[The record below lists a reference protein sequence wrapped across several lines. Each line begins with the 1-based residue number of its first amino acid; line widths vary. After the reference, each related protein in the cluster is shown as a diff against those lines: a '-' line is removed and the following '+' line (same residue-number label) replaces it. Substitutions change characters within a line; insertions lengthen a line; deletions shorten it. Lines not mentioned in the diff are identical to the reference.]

1 MRKSSRNSELPRLN
15 IERKSRLLREW
26 NRGKRGAA
34 SVTFDGIGPHHK
46 GEAIKRI
53 DELNDADPYFVTT
66 EFRQELEAFNIAQ
79 ETLIENIPQSLQ
91 PEKQNVVLKTVLKR
105 VDAINRG
112 LPLPNLPPNLTNDQ
126 LDLIKATTTNRTY
139 RGVLD
144 TLKKADTDEEVIKE
158 VERLV
163 ERIQKFKFVEYIAL
177 GAIDERQVEQIRF
190 ILLNRFGVIVK
201 KVIDSNPTLDAQDF
215 HQRLASS
222 ENDVVI
228 LMVDKTKSEL
238 WVRLQIDPDE
248 EKVHL
253 RSVKAINY
261 KKTPQGQERGA
272 LFQTITAAVDPKSGS
287 AKFVFM
293 QNLEDN
299 GKVAKFTSGLLK
311 SDLKV
316 LTSLDQNRRILEKS
330 GIRNYLIFRLKFIFL
345 VKNPKKF
352 RQEIKKRFRKDVL
365 AKYAKYE
372 EVNMHDLKNE
382 AEDLKL

>member
-299 GKVAKFTSGLLK
+299 GKVAKFTIGF
-311 SDLKV
+311 
-316 LTSLDQNRRILEKS
+316 
-330 GIRNYLIFRLKFIFL
+330 FRLAPTSVCL
-345 VKNPKKF
+345 YKF
-352 RQEIKKRFRKDVL
+352 RIDP
-365 AKYAKYE
+365 
-372 EVNMHDLKNE
+372 
-382 AEDLKL
+382 